1 MVAGVLD
8 AGAVTSASDNSAD
21 DASLLSRDV
30 AIPLIELRKVS
41 RTFVTDGGVE
51 VRALK
56 EVELKIYPGE
66 FVAIV
71 GQSGSGKS
79 TLMNILGCLDRP
91 DNGKYL
97 FAGRDIESFDSDGL
111 AWLRREAF
119 GFVFQSY
126 NLLATETA
134 EENVEVPGI
143 YAGLSTAER
152 ELRAQS
158 LLSSLGLGDRMDH
171 RPNQLSGG
179 QQQRV
184 SIARAMMNG
193 GNIILADE
201 PTGALDSRSGE
212 EVMALLKDLHDKG
225 HTIILI
231 THEPYIAEHAN
242 RTIEIQDGRII
253 RDSGPPAGAIDPKKN
268 KGLRELFLSRKTA
281 SLLGGLNEA
290 VRMALRSLM
299 ANAFRTFLTLLG
311 IVIGVSS
318 VVALLAIGEG
328 AQSDIVNRISS
339 IGTNTL
345 VLQPNRADGQRRD
358 MPSRLSFDDAD
369 AIVEGVPNVKY
380 TLPQVSSSMTIRHG
394 HQDHSAEVI
403 ATLDTLPV
411 AKNWPLAQGTFFT
424 REDSDKFT
432 PVAVLGATVYDE
444 LFPDGGNPLGEWI
457 LLRNIPFQVIGV
469 LTRKGAS
476 GGDDQDE
483 AVYVPLKAG
492 ATRLFGEKYARQID
506 VIIDDLGRISETEDD
521 LIDFMLA
528 RHNGVEDFRIFN
540 AAEMLETLAET
551 QATLRMFLGAVGGI
565 ALLVGGIGVMNIML
579 VSVTERTR
587 EIGVRMATGARQRD
601 ILMQFLAE
609 AIVVSLIGGLLG
621 VGFGFGAGKLAE
633 SLPNFNINV
642 VFSSTPA
649 IIAFSCAAA
658 TGLVFGFA
666 PARKAARLDPVVAL
680 SNE

>member
-1 MVAGVLD
+1 MNTAVLTGTAD
-8 AGAVTSASDNSAD
+8 VPASGGEEP
-21 DASLLSRDV
+21 SLLSQDV

-51 VRALK
+51 VRALR
-56 EVELKIYPGE
+56 EVDLKIYPGE
-66 FVAIV
+66 FLAIV

-91 DNGKYL
+91 TSGQYL
-97 FAGRDIESFDSDGL
+97 FAGRDIKSFDSDGL

-134 EENVEVPGI
+134 SENVEVPGI

-152 ELRAQS
+152 ELRAHS
-158 LLSSLGLGDRMDH
+158 LLSSLGLGDRLDH

-201 PTGALDSRSGE
+201 PTGALDSRSGV
-212 EVMALLKDLHDKG
+212 EVMGLLKDLAARG
-225 HTIILI
+225 HTVILI
-231 THEPYIAEHAN
+231 THDANVAANAE
-242 RTIEIQDGRII
+242 RVIEFQDGRII
-253 RDSGPPAGAIDPKKN
+253 ADSGFAEGAVDPAKN
-268 KGLRELFLSRKTA
+268 KQLRELFMSRKTA
-281 SLLGGLNEA
+281 SLIAGLAEA
-290 VRMALRSLM
+290 IRMAMRSLL

-311 IVIGVSS
+311 IVIGVAS

-328 AQSDIVNRISS
+328 AQSGIVARISS
-339 IGTNTL
+339 VGTNVL
-345 VLQPNRADGQRRD
+345 RLQPQRAEGQRRD
-358 MPSRLSFDDAD
+358 LPSNFTFEDAV
-369 AIVEGVPNVKY
+369 AIVDGVPNVTYAMPK
-380 TLPQVSSSMTIRHG
+380 VEGNMTIRYQR
-394 HQDHSAEVI
+394 QDHSARVT
-403 ATLDTLPV
+403 ATTAVLPE
-411 AKNWPLAQGTFFT
+411 AKSWPLARGVFFT

-432 PVAVLGATVYDE
+432 PVAVLGTTVYEE
-444 LFPDGGNPLGEWI
+444 LFPDGRDPLGEWI
-457 LLRNIPFQVIGV
+457 LLKNIPFQIIGV

-476 GGDDQDE
+476 GNEDQDDQ
-483 AVYVPLKAG
+483 VYVPLRAG
-492 ATRLFGEKYARQID
+492 ALRLFGKKYADQIE
-506 VIIDDLGRISETEDD
+506 VYVDDISKISGTEDD
-521 LIDFMLA
+521 LVDFMLE
-528 RHNGVEDFRIFN
+528 RHKGTEDFRIFN
-540 AAEMLETLAET
+540 ASEMLETLEET
-551 QATLRMFLGAVGGI
+551 QKTLRIFLGAVGGI

-609 AIVVSLIGGLLG
+609 AIVVSLVGGVIG
-621 VGFGFGAGKLAE
+621 VGIGFGAGKLLE
-633 SLPNFNINV
+633 SFPSVDIQV
-642 VFSSTPA
+642 VFNSTPA
-649 IIAFSCAAA
+649 IIAFTCAAA
-658 TGLVFGFA
+658 TGLIFGFA
-666 PARKAARLDPVVAL
+666 PARKAAKLDPVVAL